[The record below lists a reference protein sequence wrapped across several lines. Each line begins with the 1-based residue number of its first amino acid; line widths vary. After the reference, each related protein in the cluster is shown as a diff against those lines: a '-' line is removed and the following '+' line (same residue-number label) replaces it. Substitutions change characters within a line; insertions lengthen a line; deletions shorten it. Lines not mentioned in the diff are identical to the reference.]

1 MVLLPFFYPLLHSI
15 TFVEFISGP
24 LPVVWTAIFPEDT
37 QCHYQLVIFQLPI
50 CRKTVLAY
58 LQSTAVVADN
68 FQVRQVGTEC
78 YSGRAIGSVSP
89 GTTLGDLYQ
98 RTQMSAGQRVL
109 LRKERGLSTSV
120 LSYVKGAVG
129 SRIRCL
135 DLCTCY

>member
-1 MVLLPFFYPLLHSI
+1 MSLS
-15 TFVEFISGP
+15 
-24 LPVVWTAIFPEDT
+24 
-37 QCHYQLVIFQLPI
+37 VIFQLPI

-58 LQSTAVVADN
+58 LQSTTVVADN

-109 LRKERGLSTSV
+109 LRKEHGLSAS
-120 LSYVKGAVG
+120 AVM
-129 SRIRCL
+129 
-135 DLCTCY
+135 